1 MTKTAEGRR
10 LHANAKLNNY
20 TLKRELPGAAPNKL
34 DFLSDFDF
42 LLVLLIVRY
51 TKTKISGLT

>member
-20 TLKRELPGAAPNKL
+20 TLKQELPCAAQNKL

-42 LLVLLIVRY
+42 LLELLIFRY
-51 TKTKISGLT
+51 TRRKISGLT